1 MKIMQNCHLCLATVR
16 QISRLQPTI
25 FTRYLSTAN
34 PDIQHADV
42 VISGGGMVGAAMA
55 CALGHESLLQN
66 KKIVLLEAAPKKK
79 FTLTENYGNRT
90 CTLSPGSI
98 ALFEKCG
105 VWSEIENMRCQR
117 VLRMQVWESC
127 SNSLIT
133 FNQEDMSDEL
143 AYIAENDI
151 ILEAI
156 TRRLDTV
163 QDHIDVMYGTRAEE
177 ISIPGV
183 DTELE
188 SNAWVEVKLNN
199 GTTLKTKL
207 LIGSDGMNSAVR
219 KAANVHTVSFNY
231 DQKAVVAVLK
241 LDETDNNVA
250 WQRFL
255 PTGPIAMLPMSD
267 TAISL
272 IWTTSPEHAK
282 ELLALSDESF
292 VDAVNDA
299 FFHDRDQNDT
309 AGRVSDVFQNILRN
323 VVPGGTSVRQLPP
336 VITGVQP
343 GSRGGF
349 PLGLTHAS
357 NYVRHRVAL
366 IGDAAHRFHPLAG
379 QGVNLGFGDVTKLS
393 EVITRAASEG
403 SDLGSLTYLK
413 EYETSRQRKVIPV
426 MATVDGLQRLY
437 STDMTPVVM
446 LRSLG
451 LQATNA
457 IKPLKDL
464 IMKRAS
470 T

>member
-117 VLRMQVWESC
+117 VLRMQ
-127 SNSLIT
+127 
-133 FNQEDMSDEL
+133 
-143 AYIAENDI
+143 
-151 ILEAI
+151 AI

-188 SNAWVEVKLNN
+188 SNAWVE
-199 GTTLKTKL
+199 
-207 LIGSDGMNSAVR
+207 IGSDGMNSAVR

-231 DQKAVVAVLK
+231 DQKAV
-241 LDETDNNVA
+241 TDNNVA

-343 GSRGGF
+343 GSR
-349 PLGLTHAS
+349 
-357 NYVRHRVAL
+357 
-366 IGDAAHRFHPLAG
+366 

-437 STDMTPVVM
+437 STDMTPV
-446 LRSLG
+446 
-451 LQATNA
+451 
-457 IKPLKDL
+457 DL